1 MSVSASNM
9 SKELN
14 YEYYLILSCKN
25 KYFFQ
30 IIDGK
35 YRNLHFS
42 TFIYNE
48 QVLNIVIFSK
58 YFGYTVSISP
68 ITKCRVG
75 EIDTMILK
83 FLHGVK
89 KHPNLYLYE
98 RQYNSVRNGTTNCQG
113 SPLPS
118 RTRAFGCLLSFRSYL
133 IFVSPCPLVTCTS
146 SDLLVSCARRI
157 SSSLSLIFSWVCIS
171 KRLRSPSSFSLS
183 AAIRLSSASFSAA
196 NLASRSDFSAAR
208 RFSSRTRR
216 RSSASFCSCNFCNS
230 TASTRSRSAF
240 TSS

>member
-14 YEYYLILSCKN
+14 YEYYLIIELQN

-42 TFIYNE
+42 TFICLE

-58 YFGYTVSISP
+58 YFGYTLSISP
-68 ITKCRVG
+68 VTKFRVG

-89 KHPNLYLYE
+89 KHPNGGADSH
-98 RQYNSVRNGTTNCQG
+98 N
-113 SPLPS
+113 
-118 RTRAFGCLLSFRSYL
+118 
-133 IFVSPCPLVTCTS
+133 
-146 SDLLVSCARRI
+146 
-157 SSSLSLIFSWVCIS
+157 
-171 KRLRSPSSFSLS
+171 
-183 AAIRLSSASFSAA
+183 
-196 NLASRSDFSAAR
+196 ASRIQWQGPRITLANMRAQPKSLL
-208 RFSSRTRR
+208 
-216 RSSASFCSCNFCNS
+216 N
-230 TASTRSRSAF
+230 
-240 TSS
+240 